1 MLFVDKP
8 SDLSYDMFFE
18 KYWFII
24 SQKGDINKNY
34 EYLDK
39 MSEIWINYKFR
50 NCFYLEDQ
58 VSDSNKKK
66 IETLYRIYGSKVQ
79 R

>member
-1 MLFVDKP
+1 MYEFKKNNNIFFINKP
-8 SDLSYDMFFE
+8 PDLSFDMFFE

-24 SQKGDINKNY
+24 SQKGNIKKNW

-50 NCFYLEDQ
+50 KCY
-58 VSDSNKKK
+58 
-66 IETLYRIYGSKVQ
+66 YGKDVIIKVENMAKNILN
-79 R
+79 

>member
-1 MLFVDKP
+1 MYEFKKNNNILFVEKP
-8 SDLSYDMFFE
+8 PDLSFDMFFE

-34 EYLDK
+34 NYLDK

-50 NCFYLEDQ
+50 KCFYGRD
-58 VSDSNKKK
+58 VIN
-66 IETLYRIYGSKVQ
+66 RVQ
-79 R
+79 NMAKNILV

>member
-1 MLFVDKP
+1 MFEFKKNSNILFVDKP
-8 SDLSYDMFFE
+8 RDISYDMFFE

-24 SQKGDINKNY
+24 SQKGDILKNW

-50 NCFYLEDQ
+50 NCFYGKD
-58 VSDSNKKK
+58 VTIK
-66 IETLYRIYGSKVQ
+66 IERMAKNILV
-79 R
+79 